1 MRDSRELSRGEKKEE
16 PKKEEPKKEEA
27 KSGEFK
33 GMGKGSGM

>member
-1 MRDSRELSRGEKKEE
+1 MRDSRELSRGE
-16 PKKEEPKKEEA
+16 KKEEPKKEEA